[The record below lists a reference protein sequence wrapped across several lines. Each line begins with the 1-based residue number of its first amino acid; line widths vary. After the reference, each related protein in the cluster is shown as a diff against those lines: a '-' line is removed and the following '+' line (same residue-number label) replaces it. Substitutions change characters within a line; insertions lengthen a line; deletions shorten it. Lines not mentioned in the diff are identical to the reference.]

1 MKTEQEVTDRTTRCF
16 NRLQVALRRDGRIP
30 ENGLPQQ
37 AIEGFLTRL
46 ASLDSNNRF
55 GTICIGAGEREGRI
69 LSPLVQQ
76 LHYGLAHGIGRSGNL
91 TERQP
96 KAIGSSILSEITNKL
111 ALDAI
116 RSLGIAGTKA
126 AMVVPVATGMA
137 LSLCL
142 SAWRHTKRR
151 AKFVVFLRIDQKSC
165 FKSIFTAGFEPIII
179 DGIQETMISDG
190 LITDLT
196 ALKVVLEKQKNEI
209 IAVLSTTSCFAPRQ
223 PDDLAAI
230 GELCAKYGVK
240 HLVNNA
246 YGLQSPECRNR
257 IQEAGLAGY
266 IDAFI
271 QSTDKNFLVP
281 VGGSIVATFDEKSL
295 NIIANFYPG
304 RASIVPSRDLLITL
318 LQLGKIGLRE
328 LYNTQ
333 QTNFEILHAAMKEY
347 AKTIGQRVM
356 EVKMNRISLAI
367 TLKGWTSQQQNTF
380 GAQLFSRGVT
390 GARTVPNGVL
400 KSIDGYEFLNFGSHS
415 SRQHDGYL
423 NVACAIGMSTREIQ
437 ELVKVLKEETPKW
450 AFSQS
455 NNAHAKDCSSESRN
469 SANCITTL
477 PSIEDMQANESYI

>member
-1 MKTEQEVTDRTTRCF
+1 MKTEQEATDRTERCF
-16 NRLQVALRRDGRIP
+16 NRLQTALRRDGSIP
-30 ENGLPQQ
+30 EIGLPLQ

-55 GTICIGAGEREGRI
+55 NTVCIGAGEREGRV
-69 LSPLVQQ
+69 LSPLVQR

-116 RSLGIAGTKA
+116 RCLGIPSTKA

-142 SAWRHTKRR
+142 GAWRHTKRR

-196 ALKVVLEKQKNEI
+196 ALKVVLEKQKDEI
-209 IAVLSTTSCFAPRQ
+209 IAVLSATSCFAPRQ
-223 PDDLAAI
+223 PDDLIAI
-230 GELCAKYGVK
+230 GELCTKYGVK

-257 IQEAGLAGY
+257 IEEAGSAGY

-318 LQLGKIGLRE
+318 LQLGKVGLRD
-328 LYNTQ
+328 LYNMQ
-333 QTNFEILHAAMKEY
+333 QTNFEILRTAMREY
-347 AKTIGQRVM
+347 AETIGQKVM
-356 EVKMNRISLAI
+356 EVKMNRISLAV
-367 TLKGWTSQQQNTF
+367 TLKGWTNQEQNAF

-390 GARTVPNGVL
+390 GARTVPNGL
-400 KSIDGYEFLNFGSHS
+400 SKTIDGYEFLNFGSHS

-423 NVACAIGMSTREIQ
+423 NVACAIGMTTREIE

-450 AFSQS
+450 AFSPS
-455 NNAHAKDCSSESRN
+455 NNAHAKDSNSALRS
-469 SANCITTL
+469 SANCITALSTD
-477 PSIEDMQANESYI
+477 DMQADESYA

>member
-1 MKTEQEVTDRTTRCF
+1 MKTEQEATDRTVRCF
-16 NRLQVALRRDGRIP
+16 NRLEAILRRDGVIP
-30 ENGLPQQ
+30 EIGLPQQ
-37 AIEGFLTRL
+37 VIEAFLTRL

-55 GTICIGAGEREGRI
+55 DTICVGAGEREGRI

-96 KAIGSSILSEITNKL
+96 KAIGSSVLSEITNKL

-116 RSLGIAGTKA
+116 RYLGIPSTKA
-126 AMVVPVATGMA
+126 AMVIPVATGMA

-142 SAWRHTKRR
+142 GAWRHTKRR

-179 DGIQETMISDG
+179 DSIPETMISDG

-196 ALKVVLEKQKNEI
+196 ALKVVLEKQKDEI
-209 IAVLSTTSCFAPRQ
+209 IAVLSTTSSFAPRQ
-223 PDDLAAI
+223 PDNLITI
-230 GELCAKYGVK
+230 GELCRKYGVK

-257 IQEAGLAGY
+257 IEEAGTAGY

-281 VGGSIVATFDEKSL
+281 VGGSIVATFNEKSL
-295 NIIANFYPG
+295 DIISNFYPG

-318 LQLGKIGLRE
+318 LQLGKVGLKE
-328 LYNTQ
+328 LYNKQ
-333 QTNFEILHAAMKEY
+333 QTNFEILHTAMEEY
-347 AKTIGQRVM
+347 AKMIGQKVM
-356 EVKMNRISLAI
+356 EVKMNQISLAV
-367 TLKGWTSQQQNTF
+367 TLKGWTNQQQNAF
-380 GAQLFSRGVT
+380 GAQLFSRGIT
-390 GARTVPNGVL
+390 GARTILNSL
-400 KSIDGYEFLNFGSHS
+400 SKTIDGYEFLNFGSHT

-423 NVACAIGMSTREIQ
+423 NIACAIGMTTREIE

-450 AFSQS
+450 AFVSS
-455 NNAHAKDCSSESRN
+455 KDMHIKDSSSITRN
-469 SANCITTL
+469 STDCITALAST
-477 PSIEDMQANESYI
+477 EGMQENESCV

>member
-1 MKTEQEVTDRTTRCF
+1 MKTEQEASDRTARCF
-16 NRLQVALRRDGRIP
+16 NRLQAVLRRDGSIP
-30 ENGLPQQ
+30 EIGLPVQ
-37 AIEGFLTRL
+37 AIGGFLARL

-55 GTICIGAGEREGRI
+55 DTICVGAGEREGRI

-96 KAIGSSILSEITNKL
+96 KAIGSSILSEIANKL

-116 RSLGIAGTKA
+116 RCLGIPSTKA

-179 DGIQETMISDG
+179 DGIQETVISDG

-196 ALKVVLEKQKNEI
+196 ALKIVLEKQKDEI

-223 PDDLAAI
+223 PDNLIAV
-230 GELCAKYGVK
+230 GELCTKYGVK

-246 YGLQSPECRNR
+246 YGLQSSECRNR
-257 IQEAGLAGY
+257 IEEAGSVGY

-281 VGGSIVATFDEKSL
+281 VGGSIVATFDKKSL
-295 NIIANFYPG
+295 DMIANFYPG

-318 LQLGKIGLRE
+318 LQLGKTGLKE

-333 QTNFEILHAAMKEY
+333 QTNFQVLHATMQEY
-347 AKTIGQRVM
+347 AETIGQKVM
-356 EVKMNRISLAI
+356 EVKMNRISLAV
-367 TLKGWTSQQQNTF
+367 TLKGWTSQQQNAF

-390 GARTVPNGVL
+390 GARTIPNGL
-400 KSIDGYEFLNFGSHS
+400 SRTIDGYEFFNFGSHS
-415 SRQHDGYL
+415 SREHDGYL
-423 NVACAIGMSTREIQ
+423 NVACAIGMTTQEIE

-450 AFSQS
+450 AFSS
-455 NNAHAKDCSSESRN
+455 SINAKDRSSTRQDN
-469 SANCITTL
+469 ANCITAL
-477 PSIEDMQANESYI
+477 PCAEDIQANESCA